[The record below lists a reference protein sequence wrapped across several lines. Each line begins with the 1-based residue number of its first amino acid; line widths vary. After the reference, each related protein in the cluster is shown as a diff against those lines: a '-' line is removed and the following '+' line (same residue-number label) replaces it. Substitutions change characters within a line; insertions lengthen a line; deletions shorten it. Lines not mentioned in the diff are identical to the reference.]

1 MRKLLYH
8 GLYFLLVV
16 SLLPS
21 CELRCN
27 VGEQNEKKERQ
38 ANSPVVKYGGNT
50 VIYNGIE
57 LEAHL
62 VKVRKA
68 YLVFNDGKRVPD
80 NNVVDFS
87 KPVKMVVF
95 VDSGW
100 TEHENKVMLGAS
112 EKVTTDDGR
121 VLLSEKDLFAK
132 SYTGSISAE
141 DARIISL
148 TVTLALTN
156 SSDPGFVTI
165 SFTIWDK
172 KGTGYVR
179 GQYRLYTN

>member
-1 MRKLLYH
+1 MRKLLYQ
-8 GLYFLLVV
+8 GLYFLVLVF
-16 SLLPS
+16 LLPS
-21 CELRCN
+21 CEFRCN
-27 VGEQNEKKERQ
+27 LGEQNEKKARQ
-38 ANSPVVKYGGNT
+38 ANRPVIKDGGNT

-62 VKVRKA
+62 VKVTKA
-68 YLVFNDGKRVPD
+68 YLVFNDGERVPD
-80 NNVVDFS
+80 NNVVDFT
-87 KPVKMVVF
+87 KPVKMIVF

-100 TEHENKVMLGAS
+100 TVNDSQVLLGAS
-112 EKVTTDDGR
+112 EKVTNDAGR

-132 SYTGSISAE
+132 SHTRSIPAE

-148 TVTLALTN
+148 TVTLTLT
-156 SSDPGFVTI
+156 SKSERGFVTI

-172 KGTGYVR
+172 MGSGYVR

>member
-1 MRKLLYH
+1 
-8 GLYFLLVV
+8 
-16 SLLPS
+16 
-21 CELRCN
+21 
-27 VGEQNEKKERQ
+27 VGEQKEKKERQ
-38 ANSPVVKYGGNT
+38 ANRPVVKYGGNT

-68 YLVFNDGKRVPD
+68 YLVFDDGERVPD

-87 KPVKMVVF
+87 KPVKMTVF

-100 TEHENKVMLGAS
+100 TEHENQVMLGAS
-112 EKVTTDDGR
+112 EKVTTDEGR
-121 VLLSEKDLFAK
+121 VLLSEKDLFVK
-132 SYTGSISAE
+132 NHRTSSIPAE
-141 DARIISL
+141 DARILSL
-148 TVTLALTN
+148 TVTLKLAGN
-156 SSDPGFVTI
+156 SEPGFVTI

-172 KGTGYVR
+172 MGIGYVK